1 MLHAEDTPRD
11 SLCVLQSHDSILDAG
26 AVAEH
31 VLNRDASDVLWLDG
45 FRHGELLGPT
55 GFVARTRMAE
65 FLKRLD

>member
-1 MLHAEDTPRD
+1 
-11 SLCVLQSHDSILDAG
+11 VLQSHDSILDAG
-26 AVAEH
+26 AVAKH